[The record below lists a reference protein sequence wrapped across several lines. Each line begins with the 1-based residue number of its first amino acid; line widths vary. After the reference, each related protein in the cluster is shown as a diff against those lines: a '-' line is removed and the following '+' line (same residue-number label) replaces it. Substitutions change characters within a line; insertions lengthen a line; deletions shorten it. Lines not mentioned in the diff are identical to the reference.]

1 MDSGSPVASY
11 GDFITTKTQQGADT
25 GFPPVWMPSEAFD
38 FQQTVIDWSVRKGR
52 AAIFADTGL
61 GKTLMQLAWA
71 DNVVRKTNRPVLLL
85 TPLAV
90 AHQTVTEAAKFG
102 VDTVRSGDGTMPTSA
117 KVVVTNYERLHH
129 FTPDTVAGVVCD
141 ESSILK
147 SFDGER
153 RTAITEFMRTVP
165 YRLLCTATAAPN
177 DYIELGTSS
186 EALGYLGYTDML
198 GRFFKADNDT
208 SAAGG
213 ERMYGGKVG
222 FRFKGHAELAFW
234 RWVTSWAR
242 ALRKPSDVGGDDTRF
257 VLPPLVQTEHVIK
270 ARTPKPGALF
280 NLPAV
285 GLDEQREERR
295 RTIGERCERVAEL
308 VNGTGQ
314 PALTWCHL
322 NAEGDLLA
330 KLIPDAVQISGAD
343 SDDAKE
349 EAFLGF
355 VRGDIRVL
363 VTKPSI
369 GAWGLNFQH
378 CAHVTMFPSHS
389 YEQTYQGIRRCW
401 RFGQTRPVQV
411 DMVTSEGERG
421 VLDSL
426 QRKAAAADTMFASLV
441 REMNHAQ
448 GVDRTRF
455 YNTQTKVPSWL

>member
-1 MDSGSPVASY
+1 MSSY
-11 GDFITTKTQQGADT
+11 ESFIHGKTQHGADA
-25 GFPPVWMPSEAFD
+25 GFDPLRMPSEAFD
-38 FQQTVIDWSVRKGR
+38 FQSLLIEWAIRKGR
-52 AAIFADTGL
+52 AGIFADTGL
-61 GKTLMQLAWA
+61 GKTLMQLSIA
-71 DNVVRKTNRPVLLL
+71 DNFVRKANKPVLLL

-90 AHQTVTEAAKFG
+90 SHQTVKEAEKFG
-102 VDTVRSGDGTMPTSA
+102 IEAKRSSDGKLPASPCI
-117 KVVVTNYERLHH
+117 VVTNYERLHY
-129 FTPDTVAGVVCD
+129 FDRNDFSGVVCD

-147 SFDGER
+147 SFDGATRAE
-153 RTAITEFMRTVP
+153 ITKFMRIVP

-198 GRFFKADNDT
+198 SRFFKND
-208 SAAGG
+208 SDSVRPNAFHMRGEYEGG
-213 ERMYGGKVG
+213 RW
-222 FRFKGHAELAFW
+222 RFKGHAELAFW
-234 RWVTSWAR
+234 RWVCSWAR
-242 ALRKPSDVGGDDTRF
+242 AVRKPSDVGGDDTRF
-257 VLPPLVQTEHVIK
+257 VLPPLNQTEHIVSAREK
-270 ARTPKPGALF
+270 APGMLF

-285 GLDEQREERR
+285 GLDEQRAERR
-295 RTIGERCERVAEL
+295 RTIQERCEKVAAL
-308 VNGTGQ
+308 VNGTGR
-314 PALTWCHL
+314 PALSWCHL
-322 NAEGDLLA
+322 NAEGDLLE

-401 RFGQTRPVQV
+401 RFGQRNPVQV

-421 VLDSL
+421 VLDNL
-426 QRKAAAADTMFASLV
+426 QRKAAAADVMFAKLV
-441 REMNHAQ
+441 QEMNRAM
-448 GVDRTRF
+448 GVSPLRTF
-455 YNTQTKVPSWL
+455 TTPTKVPSWL

>member
-1 MDSGSPVASY
+1 MNYPTFIDS
-11 GDFITTKTQQGADT
+11 KTQQGADA
-25 GFPPVWMPSEAFD
+25 GFDPICMSSELFD
-38 FQQTVIDWSVRKGR
+38 FQETLTAWALRKGR

-61 GKTLMQLAWA
+61 GKTLMQLTWA

-90 AHQTVTEAAKFG
+90 SHQTVTEAAKFG
-102 VDTVRSGDGTMPTSA
+102 IQSSRSSDGVLPASTGI
-117 KVVVTNYERLHH
+117 VVTNYERLHY
-129 FTPDTVAGVVCD
+129 FNPSDFAGVVCD

-147 SFDGER
+147 SFDGATRAE
-153 RTAITEFMRTVP
+153 ITSFMRTVP

-198 GRFFKADNDT
+198 GRFFKSDSD
-208 SAAGG
+208 SIRPFIFGMRGQFEGG
-213 ERMYGGKVG
+213 RW
-222 FRFKGHAELAFW
+222 RFKGHAELAFW
-234 RWVTSWAR
+234 RWVCSWAR
-242 ALRKPSDVGGDDTRF
+242 AVRKPSDIGGDDTRF
-257 VLPPLVQTEHVIK
+257 VLPPMVQTEHVVK
-270 ARTPKPGALF
+270 MDKPAPGMLF
-280 NLPAV
+280 TLPAV
-285 GLDEQREERR
+285 GLDEQRAERR
-295 RTIGERCERVAEL
+295 RTIQERCERVAGL
-308 VNGTGQ
+308 VNGTGK
-314 PALTWCHL
+314 PALSWCHL

-355 VRGDIRVL
+355 VRGDIRAL
-363 VTKPSI
+363 ITKPSI

-401 RFGQTRPVQV
+401 RFGQKNTVQV

-421 VLDSL
+421 VLENL
-426 QRKAAAADTMFASLV
+426 QRKSEAAEQMFASLV
-441 REMNHAQ
+441 REMNRAQ
-448 GVDRTRF
+448 GVSRVRTF
-455 YNTQTKVPSWL
+455 TTPTEIPSWL